1 LLLIPNPIARLKP
14 TNKKIC
20 VKSHNLFG
28 EMNMV
33 KAAFIQDETEFDSL
47 LSSESL
53 LVVDCTATWCGPC
66 KLVAPLMDQLAEDYG
81 DRIKVFK
88 LDLDSN
94 KSVAKRF
101 GIRSIP
107 AVMVFKQGEVMETLI
122 GVKPYE
128 EFKAAVERQL

>member
-1 LLLIPNPIARLKP
+1 
-14 TNKKIC
+14 
-20 VKSHNLFG
+20 
-28 EMNMV
+28 MV

-66 KLVAPLMDQLAEDYG
+66 KLVAPLMDKLAEDYG
-81 DRIKVFK
+81 NRIKVFK